1 MKRNTEFKTVDISPQ
16 VQDLMK
22 LKGVPP
28 LGNSPINTQ
37 HWLELI
43 FKFIHA
49 GVLRL
54 LCAVEKIRYDDRI
67 TNTGA
72 QKQ

>member
-37 HWLELI
+37 LWPELT

-49 GVLRL
+49 GMLRL
-54 LCAVEKIRYDDRI
+54 LCVVEKIRHDDRI

-72 QKQ
+72 QK

>member
-1 MKRNTEFKTVDISPQ
+1 MKRNREFKTVDISPQ

-37 HWLELI
+37 HWLEFI